1 MTLLWVYI
9 IGAIIAA
16 GLVIYSLATDRD
28 IQTGKSKVN
37 PFTSIAYIVLWP
49 AVILV
54 AIFVAIRQKNKNEE
68 E

>member
-1 MTLLWVYI
+1 MTLLWIYI
-9 IGAIIAA
+9 IGAIISA

-49 AVILV
+49 AVILA
-54 AIFVAIRQKNKNEE
+54 AIFVAIRQKNKEE
-68 E
+68 

>member
-1 MTLLWVYI
+1 MALLWAYI
-9 IGAIIAA
+9 IGVVISA

-49 AVILV
+49 AVILA
-54 AIFVAIRQKNKNEE
+54 AIFVAIHQKSKSKEE
-68 E
+68 